1 MNFWQWLSNAAWCLS
16 ILIFAWILIDAIKV
30 HRNYDDEFLMSSTEG
45 NE

>member
-1 MNFWQWLSNAAWCLS
+1 MNFWQWLSNAAWGLS

-30 HRNYDDEFLMSSTEG
+30 HRDYDDDFLMSSTEG